1 MLNLIHGDC
10 LIEMQSIPDKS
21 IDAIICDLPYGT
33 TACRWDTVIPFE
45 LLWSQYERVI
55 KDDGAIVLFGAEPFS
70 SLLRLSNLKL
80 YKYDWVWRK
89 THPKGHLNA
98 KKQPMRAHEVMSVFY
113 KKQCLYN
120 PQKTTGHARKVAKT
134 SYIKESNG
142 DSVYGKEVRDT
153 AYDSTERYPTSVQ
166 TFSNAD
172 LTNVLHPTQKPLEL
186 LEYLVKTY
194 TNEGDTV
201 LDNTM
206 GSGTTGVACI
216 NLKRGFVGIEMDD
229 NYFEIAKK
237 RIAESYL

>member
-98 KKQPMRAHEVMSVFY
+98 KK
-113 KKQCLYN
+113 
-120 PQKTTGHARKVAKT
+120 TTYASARGNKC
-134 SYIKESNG
+134 
-142 DSVYGKEVRDT
+142 
-153 AYDSTERYPTSVQ
+153 
-166 TFSNAD
+166 F
-172 LTNVLHPTQKPLEL
+172 L
-186 LEYLVKTY
+186 
-194 TNEGDTV
+194 
-201 LDNTM
+201 
-206 GSGTTGVACI
+206 
-216 NLKRGFVGIEMDD
+216 
-229 NYFEIAKK
+229 
-237 RIAESYL
+237 

>member
-1 MLNLIHGDC
+1 
-10 LIEMQSIPDKS
+10 
-21 IDAIICDLPYGT
+21 
-33 TACRWDTVIPFE
+33 
-45 LLWSQYERVI
+45 
-55 KDDGAIVLFGAEPFS
+55 
-70 SLLRLSNLKL
+70 
-80 YKYDWVWRK
+80 
-89 THPKGHLNA
+89 
-98 KKQPMRAHEVMSVFY
+98 MRAHEVISVFY

-229 NYFEIAKK
+229 IYFEIAKK
-237 RIAESYL
+237 RITEAYL